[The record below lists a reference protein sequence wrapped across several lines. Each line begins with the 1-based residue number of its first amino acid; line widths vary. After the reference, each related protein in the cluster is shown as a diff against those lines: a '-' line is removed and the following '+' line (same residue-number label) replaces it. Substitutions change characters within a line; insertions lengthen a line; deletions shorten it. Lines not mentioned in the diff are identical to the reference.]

1 MASLMFQ
8 IDKVQWL
15 YKLAPSAGL
24 VLRITL
30 PQEHAGKETEQ
41 TSELAQRRKDVPAR
55 VEATLYDPSGMW
67 MGVFLD
73 EEKSDTN

>member
-24 VLRITL
+24 VPRFTL
-30 PQEHAGKETEQ
+30 PQEHAKEETEQ
-41 TSELAQRRKDVPAR
+41 TSELAQSRKDVPAR
-55 VEATLYDPSGMW
+55 VTTTLYDPLGRW
-67 MGVFLD
+67 MGVFWD
-73 EEKSDTN
+73 EEKRDMN